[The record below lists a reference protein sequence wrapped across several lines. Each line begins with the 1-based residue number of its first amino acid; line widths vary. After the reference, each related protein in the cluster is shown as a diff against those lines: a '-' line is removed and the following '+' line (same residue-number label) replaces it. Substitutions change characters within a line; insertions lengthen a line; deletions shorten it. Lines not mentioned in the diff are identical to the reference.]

1 MAGMTIAD
9 RSTAGRDLGAM
20 LRHYAGSQDVIVLAL
35 PRGGVPV
42 GYEVA
47 KAIGAPLDLMIVRK
61 LGTPGQ
67 PELAMG
73 AIATGG
79 ARVMNRD
86 IVAALGIDEADI
98 DAVAMREQVELERRQ
113 RIYRGL
119 HAPPPDVRGRTVV
132 LVDDGVATG
141 ATIRVAIAALR
152 QQQPARIVVAVP
164 VAPPETVSVLRQ
176 EADEVVCLH
185 TPEPFIAIGRW
196 YRSFPQLEDAEVREW
211 LGKARDR

>member
-1 MAGMTIAD
+1 MADELIAD
-9 RSTAGRDLGAM
+9 RNSAGRDLAAA
-20 LRHYAGSQDVIVLAL
+20 LQHYAGRDDVIVLAL

-42 GYEVA
+42 GYEIA
-47 KAIGAPLDLMIVRK
+47 KAIGAPLDLMLVRK

-79 ARVMNRD
+79 ARVMNQD
-86 IVAALGIDEADI
+86 IVSALGIPQTSV
-98 DAVAMREQVELERRQ
+98 DAVALREQAELLRRE

-119 HAPPPDVRGRTVV
+119 HAPPPSVRARTVI

-152 QQQPARIVVAVP
+152 QQDPARLVVAVP
-164 VAPPETVSVLRQ
+164 VAPPETVGVLER
-176 EADEVVCLH
+176 EADEVVCLKM
-185 TPEPFIAIGRW
+185 PEPFIAIGRW
-196 YRSFPQLEDAEVREW
+196 YRDFPQLEDDQVRDW
-211 LGKARDR
+211 MSRARQ